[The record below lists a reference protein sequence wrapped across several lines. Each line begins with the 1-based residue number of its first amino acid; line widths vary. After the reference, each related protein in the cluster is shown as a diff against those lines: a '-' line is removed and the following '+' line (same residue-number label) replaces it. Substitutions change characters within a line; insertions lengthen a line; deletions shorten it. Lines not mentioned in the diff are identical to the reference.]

1 MLTIRIQ
8 TIRCLLIH
16 PNPSSALNADAG
28 MLADEDYKAFTRQ
41 ARLMTKI
48 HAPVPASLK
57 AAVKESREKAIKEEE
72 KERVKSP
79 VKKIASIEHTVLRTP
94 AKDNFANSSTSV
106 RCISPTDVDTDRP
119 GKENHTT
126 ECSSA
131 ISTSPVSKK
140 RSSEEMDR
148 NEITALMESEPFN
161 KVAKVA
167 GVKPMT
173 RSQMVEDD
181 SSKKKKVATVKPVKK
196 AVGAKKGLKRL

>member
-1 MLTIRIQ
+1 
-8 TIRCLLIH
+8 
-16 PNPSSALNADAG
+16 

-72 KERVKSP
+72 QERIKSSA
-79 VKKIASIEHTVLRTP
+79 KKVTSISHAVLRTP
-94 AKDNFANSSTSV
+94 TKDNFANSSTSV
-106 RCISPTDVDTDRP
+106 RCISPTDIDTDRP
-119 GKENHTT
+119 GKENHTS

-131 ISTSPVSKK
+131 GLISPVSKK
-140 RSSEEMDR
+140 RSSDEMDR
-148 NEITALMESEPFN
+148 NEIAALMESEPFN
-161 KVAKVA
+161 KVVKVA
-167 GVKPMT
+167 GVKPVT

-181 SSKKKKVATVKPVKK
+181 ASKKKKPSTVKPVKK